1 MLNVNPTYNATRAY
15 EKATEN
21 WVILFPSV
29 NVGKQPFKEAQYRV
43 EQAAQAQLVWGFF
56 GIYPEK
62 GRL

>member
-1 MLNVNPTYNATRAY
+1 MQNVNPTYIATRAY

-29 NVGKQPFKEAQYRV
+29 NVGKQPFKEAQL
-43 EQAAQAQLVWGFF
+43 EQAAKAQLVWGFF
-56 GIYPEK
+56 GTYPEK

>member
-1 MLNVNPTYNATRAY
+1 MQNVNPTYNATRAY

-43 EQAAQAQLVWGFF
+43 EQAAQASTAGV
-56 GIYPEK
+56 GI
-62 GRL
+62 LWNLS